1 VDFFGVAARAEIR
14 LFAEDLAK
22 GLRKDVPRT
31 LVDGPVISI
40 NRVSVV
46 LERTYAKAV
55 TFRNEKAFGFWGRS
69 IFANAFRWKLIEIG
83 YPEAFA
89 KVATEGLVFA
99 FSGVAGRKG
108 GVS

>member
-1 VDFFGVAARAEIR
+1 MDFFGVAARADILR
-14 LFAEDLAK
+14 FAEDLASN
-22 GLRKDVPRT
+22 LRKDVPRT

-40 NRVSVV
+40 NRVSVI

-55 TFRNEKAFGFWGRS
+55 AFRDEKAFGFWGRS

-89 KVATEGLVFA
+89 KVATEGLVYA
-99 FSGVAGRKG
+99 FSGVAGRKNDA
-108 GVS
+108 S